1 MATKTNLVELVR
13 QLVEAEN
20 EGGESG
26 KAKAGDILAQNFIA
40 ITRSSGDEE
49 NRNDLLKAIANPKNP
64 DLVREFDEREFRVWE
79 CGDLGV
85 VRSLITTKE
94 RSNLKTIL
102 GRFRNIYMFENQ
114 QEQWRCV
121 AWQVTKLKETVSAG

>member
-1 MATKTNLVELVR
+1 MDTKINLLELVR

-26 KAKAGDILAQNFIA
+26 KAKARDILAPNFIA
-40 ITRSSGDEE
+40 ITRASGDEE
-49 NRNDLLKAIANPKNP
+49 NRDDLLKAIANPKNP
-64 DLVREFDEREFRVWE
+64 NLVREFDEREFWVRE

-94 RSNLKTIL
+94 RPNPKTIL
-102 GRFRNIYMFENQ
+102 GRFRNIHVFENQ
-114 QEQWRCV
+114 QEQWRCA
-121 AWQVTKLKETVSAG
+121 AWQVTKLKETASAG